1 MRSIFRIPSDDM
13 AGDAKRRVP
22 IYYYTRRNR
31 MDLLILIIIIIIA
44 VSHNRELDIPG
55 RLKRF
60 FEKAVETPGT
70 GGMRPDA
77 DYSNVTPPGGQEPDR
92 SKFWHQKS
100 PEKGNEN
107 MEENGSKPKKKGA
120 AAGRIAGLVFLL
132 AIAVICAMD
141 SFYMLNENTYAVVT
155 TFGSPSVTKTAG
167 LHFKV
172 PFIQRVH
179 KITKNIMGMP
189 IGYAVEDVNDPT
201 VDENYP
207 ATILKES
214 EMITKDF
221 NFVDVDFYIEYQV
234 VDPIQAF
241 THADTYQEIIKNL
254 AQSYIRDTVGTYN
267 VDDVITTGKSEIQS
281 KVKEKLSTRLEQENI
296 GYGIYNVTI
305 QDAQPP
311 TAEVTNAFK
320 AVEDAKQG
328 MDTAINQAKKY
339 QSEQIPTANAK
350 ADKAIQDAEAYKQ
363 EKINEATGQ
372 AARFNDL
379 YQEYSKYP
387 LITKK
392 RMFYEAMEEILPD
405 LKVIINSSDGTQ
417 TLLPLEPFTSAGAGG
432 ETGKVSA
439 APTSQA
445 VETSAPAGEPQADT
459 NAGV

>member
-1 MRSIFRIPSDDM
+1 
-13 AGDAKRRVP
+13 
-22 IYYYTRRNR
+22 
-31 MDLLILIIIIIIA
+31 MDFLILIIIILIV
-44 VSHNRELDIPG
+44 VSQNRELDIPG
-55 RLKRF
+55 RLKGF
-60 FEKAVETPGT
+60 FEKNRRAPGT
-70 GGMRPDA
+70 DGMRPDA
-77 DYSNVTPPGGQEPDR
+77 DYSNVPPPGGQEPER
-92 SKFWHQKS
+92 QKFWHHTS
-100 PEKGNEN
+100 PQEGSKN
-107 MEENGSKPKKKGA
+107 MEENGNKPKKKGA
-120 AAGRIAGLVFLL
+120 AARIAGLVCVL
-132 AIAVICAMD
+132 AIAAVCAMD

-155 TFGSPSVTKTAG
+155 TFGSPSVTTTAG
-167 LHFKV
+167 LHFKA

-189 IGYAVEDVNDPT
+189 IGYAVEDANDPT

-241 THADTYQEIIKNL
+241 VHADTYQEIIKNL

-281 KVKEKLSTRLEQENI
+281 KVKEKLSNRLEEENI

-339 QSEQIPTANAK
+339 QSEQIPTANAR

-417 TLLPLEPFTSAGAGG
+417 TLLPLESFTSAGTGGGTGSLAGG
-432 ETGKVSA
+432 PAPLA
-439 APTSQA
+439 APVSQPA
-445 VETSAPAGEPQADT
+445 EETQAEPDEGRMEDVEI
-459 NAGV
+459 

>member
-1 MRSIFRIPSDDM
+1 
-13 AGDAKRRVP
+13 
-22 IYYYTRRNR
+22 
-31 MDLLILIIIIIIA
+31 MDFLILIIIVMIA
-44 VSHNRELDIPG
+44 VIRNRELDIPG
-55 RLKRF
+55 RMKDF
-60 FEKAVETPGT
+60 FGKSVKNPRED
-70 GGMRPDA
+70 GMRPDA
-77 DYSNVTPPGGQEPDR
+77 DYSNVMPPGGQGQTK
-92 SKFWHQKS
+92 SKFWHQTTS
-100 PEKGNEN
+100 REGNGN
-107 MEENGSKPKKKGA
+107 MEENENKRKKKGTA
-120 AAGRIAGLVFLL
+120 AVGRVAGLICIL
-132 AIAVICAMD
+132 AIAAVCAMD

-189 IGYAVEDVNDPT
+189 IGYAVEDADDPT

-417 TLLPLEPFTSAGAGG
+417 TLLPLESFTSAGTAGG
-432 ETGKVSA
+432 TGSASASPASPSAETGV
-439 APTSQA
+439 
-445 VETSAPAGEPQADT
+445 PAQEPQADT
-459 NAGV
+459 NEGV

>member
-1 MRSIFRIPSDDM
+1 
-13 AGDAKRRVP
+13 
-22 IYYYTRRNR
+22 
-31 MDLLILIIIIIIA
+31 MDFLILIIIIMIA
-44 VSHNRELDIPG
+44 VIRNRELDIPG
-55 RLKRF
+55 RMKDF
-60 FEKAVETPGT
+60 FEKNVKKPEEA
-70 GGMRPDA
+70 GMRPDA
-77 DYSNVTPPGGQEPDR
+77 DYSNVTPPGGQGQTK
-92 SKFWHQKS
+92 SKFWHQTTS
-100 PEKGNEN
+100 REGNGN
-107 MEENGSKPKKKGA
+107 MEENESKRKKKGA
-120 AAGRIAGLVFLL
+120 AAVGRMAGLICIL
-132 AIAVICAMD
+132 AIAAVCAMD

-189 IGYAVEDVNDPT
+189 IGYAVEDADDPT

-417 TLLPLEPFTSAGAGG
+417 TLLPLESFTSAGTAGG
-432 ETGKVSA
+432 TGSASVSPASPA
-439 APTSQA
+439 A
-445 VETSAPAGEPQADT
+445 ETSGPAQESQTDT
-459 NAGV
+459 NEGA

>member
-1 MRSIFRIPSDDM
+1 
-13 AGDAKRRVP
+13 
-22 IYYYTRRNR
+22 
-31 MDLLILIIIIIIA
+31 MDLLIIIIIVMIFA
-44 VSHNRELDIPG
+44 AQNENLDLTG
-55 RLKRF
+55 RIKRM
-60 FEKAVETPGT
+60 FEKEQKRT
-70 GGMRPDA
+70 GGLRPDA
-77 DYSNVTPPGGQEPDR
+77 DYGNVRPAAGEEDEKEDSGG
-92 SKFWHQKS
+92 KS
-100 PEKGNEN
+100 DSDFNDNLES
-107 MEENGSKPKKKGA
+107 GSKKKKKGGGRMKEGRKKKEKSGA
-120 AAGRIAGLVFLL
+120 ALRVVGIGAALVMAAF
-132 AIAVICAMD
+132 CAWD

-155 TFGSPSVTKTAG
+155 TFGNPSIVKTAG

-189 IGYAVEDVNDPT
+189 IGYTVEDEQDPE
-201 VDENYP
+201 VSENYP
-207 ATILKES
+207 ATVSKES

-241 THADTYQEIIKNL
+241 IHADTYQEIIKNL

-281 KVKEKLSTRLEQENI
+281 KVKEKLSNRLEQENI

-311 TAEVTNAFK
+311 TVEVTNAFK

-350 ADKAIQDAEAYKQ
+350 ADKVIQDAEAYKQ
-363 EKINEATGQ
+363 EKISEATGQ
-372 AARFNDL
+372 TARFNDL
-379 YQEYSKYP
+379 YQEYRKYP

-392 RMFYEAMEEILPD
+392 RMFYEAMEEVLPD

-417 TLLPLEPFTSAGAGG
+417 TLLPLEPFAASGAD
-432 ETGKVSA
+432 TGIRPTA
-439 APTSQA
+439 APEPASQP
-445 VETSAPAGEPQADT
+445 TADSQT
-459 NAGV
+459 VQNGGNES

>member
-1 MRSIFRIPSDDM
+1 
-13 AGDAKRRVP
+13 
-22 IYYYTRRNR
+22 
-31 MDLLILIIIIIIA
+31 MDLLIVIIIVMIFA
-44 VSHNRELDIPG
+44 AQNESLDLTG
-55 RLKRF
+55 RIKQM
-60 FEKAVETPGT
+60 FEKKQNST
-70 GGMRPDA
+70 GGLRPDA
-77 DYSNVTPPGGQEPDR
+77 DYGNVRPADGEEDEKEDSG
-92 SKFWHQKS
+92 QKS
-100 PEKGNEN
+100 DSDFNDNLES
-107 MEENGSKPKKKGA
+107 GSKKKKKGGGRMREGGKKKGKAGSALRVAGIGA
-120 AAGRIAGLVFLL
+120 ALVIALF
-132 AIAVICAMD
+132 CAWD

-155 TFGSPSVTKTAG
+155 TFGKPSVVKTAG

-189 IGYAVEDVNDPT
+189 IGYTVEDEEDPEVNED
-201 VDENYP
+201 YP
-207 ATILKES
+207 ATVSKES

-241 THADTYQEIIKNL
+241 IHADTYQEIIKNL

-281 KVKEKLSTRLEQENI
+281 KVKEKLSNRLEQENI

-305 QDAQPP
+305 QDAEPP

-350 ADKAIQDAEAYKQ
+350 ADKVIQDAEAYKQ
-363 EKINEATGQ
+363 EKISEATGQ

-392 RMFYEAMEEILPD
+392 RMFYEAMEEVLPD

-417 TLLPLEPFTSAGAGG
+417 TLLPLEPFAASGTDTGTRMPTAPEPSPQPAADGQTVQNGG
-432 ETGKVSA
+432 NES
-439 APTSQA
+439 
-445 VETSAPAGEPQADT
+445 
-459 NAGV
+459 

>member
-1 MRSIFRIPSDDM
+1 
-13 AGDAKRRVP
+13 
-22 IYYYTRRNR
+22 
-31 MDLLILIIIIIIA
+31 MDLLVIIIIIMIFA
-44 VSHNRELDIPG
+44 AQNEELDLGG
-55 RLKRF
+55 RIKRM
-60 FEKAVETPGT
+60 FEKNQKTT
-70 GGMRPDA
+70 GGLRPDA
-77 DYSNVTPPGGQEPDR
+77 DYGNVCPATAEQDAGDSSSSDAADADQEAAKETGKKAAYAEAF
-92 SKFWHQKS
+92 SETG
-100 PEKGNEN
+100 EKKESGA
-107 MEENGSKPKKKGA
+107 KKKKKGGRRMGDGGKKKGKAGSAFRVVGIA
-120 AAGRIAGLVFLL
+120 AAVIIAAF
-132 AIAVICAMD
+132 CAWD

-155 TFGSPSVTKTAG
+155 TFGSPSVVKTAG

-189 IGYAVEDVNDPT
+189 IGYSVED
-201 VDENYP
+201 DEDSEVSEDYP
-207 ATILKES
+207 ATVSKES

-221 NFVDVDFYIEYQV
+221 NFLNVDFYIEYQV

-241 THADTYQEIIKNL
+241 IHADTYREIIKNL

-281 KVKEKLSTRLEQENI
+281 KVKEKLSNRLEQENI

-305 QDAQPP
+305 QDAEPP

-350 ADKAIQDAEAYKQ
+350 ADKVIQDAEAYKQ
-363 EKINEATGQ
+363 EKISEATGQ

-417 TLLPLEPFTSAGAGG
+417 TLLPLEPFTAGG
-432 ETGKVSA
+432 TGTGTK
-439 APTSQA
+439 TSEASESVPQPA
-445 VETSAPAGEPQADT
+445 VDSQTAQNGG
-459 NAGV
+459 N